1 MSLHNSTKF
10 KTEIGSIVDDMLKN
24 EEHPNTEVLIYFND
38 EEEEWTIIKD
48 RRFFSY
54 GLTVEDKLAHLEKLV
69 ELCYHQMIRI
79 GEMSNVGN
87 IKGIVKDVAWELKDG
102 MNKYKN
108 NKIEWSS

>member
-1 MSLHNSTKF
+1 MSLHNSTKL
-10 KTEIGSIVDDMLKN
+10 KTEIGSIVDSMLKN

-38 EEEEWTIIKD
+38 EEEWTIIKD

-54 GLTVEDKLAHLEKLV
+54 GLTVEDKVSHLEKMV
-69 ELCYHQMIRI
+69 EMCYRQMLRI
-79 GEMSNVGN
+79 NEMSNVGN

-108 NKIEWSS
+108 NKIERSN